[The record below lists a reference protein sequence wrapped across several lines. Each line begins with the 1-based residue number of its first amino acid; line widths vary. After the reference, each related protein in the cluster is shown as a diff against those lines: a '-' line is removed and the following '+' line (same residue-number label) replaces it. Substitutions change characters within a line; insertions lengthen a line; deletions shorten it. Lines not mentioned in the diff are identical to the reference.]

1 MASIFSSPSAW
12 TGIRSGCPCWFVST
26 SRARRFRG
34 RAKVAADCQQR
45 QSDALS
51 WRLVAP
57 ILFHRLGTVGGW
69 AAQNDFHQAHRSHQ
83 NRSIPNRKSNA
94 TVTAADS
101 SNDPRQPNR
110 FEKKKNTILPAF
122 HQLPGRS
129 TTLITPS
136 SLSRNFLYIA
146 GASSRLA
153 GCVTTKLGSI
163 SPASILCKSGLV

>member
-1 MASIFSSPSAW
+1 MTIIADDVGVISTYHGVSFRWLQNGRGAPCIPVLSRSP
-12 TGIRSGCPCWFVST
+12 RMCLV
-26 SRARRFRG
+26 
-34 RAKVAADCQQR
+34 
-45 QSDALS
+45 
-51 WRLVAP
+51 RLVAP
-57 ILFHRLGTVGGW
+57 ILIHSLSTVGGIR
-69 AAQNDFHQAHRSHQ
+69 ARSKFQARADFCRQ
-83 NRSIPNRKSNA
+83 NRSIPNMKSNA
-94 TVTAADS
+94 TVTAPDS

-110 FEKKKNTILPAF
+110 FEKKKNILPAF
-122 HQLPGRS
+122 YHLPGRS